1 MSSKN
6 VLIVT
11 PYSDFGGI
19 INQSLEKNPS
29 LNVTVASTIFEIQA
43 YLKNNTAYHY
53 ALLDLDLGEKKV
65 LDLGFSL
72 RGNFPSIEIILTSK
86 KGPSPEMDELR
97 PWKLLRKPF
106 IQSDLDSLFPDA
118 TRDYQLKPQ
127 VIDLD
132 FIDRTNTAP
141 HAWWE
146 DEIRV
151 TKTLMSAISNLDI
164 QEAILF
170 SSESVLAQAGK
181 MDLAA
186 VEECSGLVGKFNLDS
201 NTSEMLK
208 PVHLKTT
215 KTEHFIHANI
225 LAVGILLALMFDAET
240 PVKNIRVQSRYL
252 ANILKN
258 PQLSTPEGKTL
269 PVISNPNLEENNLEL
284 VHEKNLFFPLKKRTA
299 NSHHP
304 RLMIYSGRISKAEKG
319 SELAPNL
326 GESHPTIDSSK
337 SVIYQPVL
345 DDISKIGK
353 NEAPQNPAGRINMN
367 ISMDGATINKSD
379 WVQDTL
385 HWNNPL
391 RTASGQSRHFSLC
404 SSDLSFFDVYYT
416 CLLIPRLKS
425 QSLDG
430 DIADFLREVLPE
442 LFLANGW
449 RMEAMEIG
457 PSSLQWSVR
466 IPPTIAP
473 TEHINMIRTQSSRK
487 ILGNFARLNRDEL
500 LKDFWAPGFL
510 LGAGQSLFNAEDI
523 IEFIQ
528 LNRKHYYPDESVYGI
543 PGSKY
548 QVSHGNY

>member
-1 MSSKN
+1 MSNKN
-6 VLIVT
+6 VLIIT
-11 PYSDFGGI
+11 PYSDFGAI
-19 INQSLEKNPS
+19 INQSLENNPS

-43 YLKNNTAYHY
+43 YLKNNIAYQY

-86 KGPSPEMDELR
+86 KEPSREMDELR
-97 PWKLLRKPF
+97 PWKLLQKPF
-106 IQSDLDSLFPDA
+106 IQSDLDNLFQNGKSNNPSGSE
-118 TRDYQLKPQ
+118 

-132 FIDRTNTAP
+132 FIEGVDFAS
-141 HAWWE
+141 HAWWD

-151 TKTLMSAISNLDI
+151 TKTLMTAISNLDI

-170 SSESVLAQAGK
+170 SSEEVLAQAGK
-181 MDLAA
+181 MDVAA
-186 VEECSGLVGKFNLDS
+186 VEECSKLVGKFKLDA
-201 NTSEMLK
+201 NTSEILK
-208 PVHLKTT
+208 PIHLKTT

-225 LAVGILLALMFDAET
+225 LAVGILLALLFDADT
-240 PVKNIRVQSRYL
+240 PLKNIRVQSRYL
-252 ANILKN
+252 TNILKN
-258 PQLSTPEGKTL
+258 PQLATPEERNL
-269 PVISNPNLEENNLEL
+269 AEISNVSLDEKHLEL
-284 VHEKNLFFPLKKRTA
+284 IHEQIQSLTLRKRTA

-304 RLMIYSGRISKAEKG
+304 RLMIYSSRIRKSQKG
-319 SELAPNL
+319 SELAPKMVESPSITGSRVSANNQPTSDDTPQSDKHEEQHSTTRRNNINL
-326 GESHPTIDSSK
+326 SHDGE
-337 SVIYQPVL
+337 
-345 DDISKIGK
+345 
-353 NEAPQNPAGRINMN
+353 GRK
-367 ISMDGATINKSD
+367 KSD

-385 HWNNPL
+385 HWKSPMMPV
-391 RTASGQSRHFSLC
+391 SGETRHFSLC
-404 SSDLSFFDVYYT
+404 SPDLSFFDVYYT

-430 DIADFLREVLPE
+430 DIADFLKEVLPE

-457 PSSLQWSVR
+457 PSSLQWLVR

-487 ILGNFARLNRDEL
+487 ILGNFTRLNRDEL

-510 LGAGQSLFNAEDI
+510 LGAGQSLFNPEDI

-528 LNRKHYYPDESVYGI
+528 LNRKHYYPDESIYSI

-548 QVSHGNY
+548 QVSHSKY